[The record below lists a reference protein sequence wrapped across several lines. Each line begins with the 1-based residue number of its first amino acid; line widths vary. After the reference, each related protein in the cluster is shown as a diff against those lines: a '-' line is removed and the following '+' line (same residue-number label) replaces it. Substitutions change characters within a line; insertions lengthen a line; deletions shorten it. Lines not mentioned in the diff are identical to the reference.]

1 MDAEVAGAAQC
12 PPMTNE
18 TPLDRRVGLAI
29 AAASASVTIALG
41 VTAGTVLGWVH
52 PPRPAA
58 VTRSAAATA
67 ATDVSPPLAPTA
79 EAPQAIRAPVEA
91 APAPVR
97 AQRRAAPRA
106 RRTMLADASDRR
118 TRVRHDDDHHARE
131 RHEDEDDG

>member
-1 MDAEVAGAAQC
+1 MDAEAAGAPKC
-12 PPMTNE
+12 PTMTNE

-41 VTAGTVLGWVH
+41 VTAGTFLGWVH

-58 VTRSAAATA
+58 VTRSAAAT
-67 ATDVSPPLAPTA
+67 DVSPPLAPTA
-79 EAPQAIRAPVEA
+79 EAPQAIQAPVEA

-118 TRVRHDDDHHARE
+118 TRVRHDDDHHGRE
-131 RHEDEDDG
+131 HHEDEDDD